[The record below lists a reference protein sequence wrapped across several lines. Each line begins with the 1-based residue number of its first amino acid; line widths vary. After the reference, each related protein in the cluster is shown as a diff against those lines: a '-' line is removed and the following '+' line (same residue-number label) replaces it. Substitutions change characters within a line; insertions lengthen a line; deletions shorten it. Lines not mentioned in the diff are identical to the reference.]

1 MPGRSEREGLSLA
14 YRIGWRI
21 RSLGW
26 HMYGPAELHGDQDPQ
41 ERLRRERQ
49 ARVAAARRAPR
60 S

>member
-1 MPGRSEREGLSLA
+1 MPHRSDHEGLSLA
-14 YRIGWRI
+14 YRIGWRM

-26 HMYGPAELHGDQDPQ
+26 HLYGPAELQGDEDPQ

-60 S
+60 P